1 MGVLRNPCCASVPLS
16 SSSFFHATPRH
27 AAERRAAS
35 PIPPS
40 LIFYKASSSP
50 RFEVLAVV
58 MALASL
64 AAAQSFGDFFPGFA
78 APQSAAAGSGGRSNT
93 GPILFPNTPP
103 GSETSGVVVGASGF
117 GFVPPGGR
125 AGGARGNS
133 ASFTSGSFGSDDY
146 L

>member
-1 MGVLRNPCCASVPLS
+1 MKSFSAITMVLL
-16 SSSFFHATPRH
+16 
-27 AAERRAAS
+27 
-35 PIPPS
+35 
-40 LIFYKASSSP
+40 
-50 RFEVLAVV
+50 VLA
-58 MALASL
+58 ALASL

-78 APQSAAAGSGGRSNT
+78 AAQSSGAAGGRSNT

-125 AGGARGNS
+125 TGGARGNS
-133 ASFTSGSFGSDDY
+133 AAFTGSFGSEDY

>member
-1 MGVLRNPCCASVPLS
+1 M
-16 SSSFFHATPRH
+16 
-27 AAERRAAS
+27 
-35 PIPPS
+35 
-40 LIFYKASSSP
+40 
-50 RFEVLAVV
+50 AVV